1 MIHGE
6 YIRAAVN
13 QSLGQVE
20 MLFRE
25 RDKKGRVDVAVGDIE
40 QCLVRVD
47 EFEHLVRVSIASG
60 LKHVVKSRM
69 TVAHRTA
76 PVLFVIP
83 QQLIAQP
90 GPDLD
95 QLRQQLQLIQAQIDA
110 ATAAPAPRTNVT
122 QIGGP
127 RVRSRAGGAVV
138 RIYDLGDLFAV
149 APPYAAATEGDLS
162 EMHRTFFEI
171 QGRSYS
177 GGGGVGGG
185 FFNIGPAGLQQPGMT
200 EHVANQA
207 GSDGQV
213 RTSQDQLIKTIKQ
226 TIAPDVW
233 DEAGGESTIAKLGNA
248 FIISTDEETH
258 SQIDSL
264 MNLFRERWGTL
275 RTISVRAWWVWLA
288 PNEIAPVLDSEGEP
302 VIDDGAP
309 AFGIVPDDAWTD
321 ILEIWSS
328 EDEARP
334 RGYQATLTCYN
345 GQTVHTISGDQ
356 GLAVTDIRPVLTR
369 DENNEKVGRVAY
381 RPKLSVVHEGLAFQI
396 TPMSN
401 VSGKTLLLD
410 LHSRITTP
418 LHQAEMLQEK
428 VERIGDEP
436 SPEQIVKVIDDR
448 RLNIHRLST
457 TVRVPVNRPML
468 VGGMSSGGHQSDSSH
483 NLYLF
488 VKASIQELRNDRDED
503 VIQEPEEA
511 PAPPEPSTEDV
522 DRP

>member
-1 MIHGE
+1 MI
-6 YIRAAVN
+6 
-13 QSLGQVE
+13 
-20 MLFRE
+20 
-25 RDKKGRVDVAVGDIE
+25 
-40 QCLVRVD
+40 
-47 EFEHLVRVSIASG
+47 
-60 LKHVVKSRM
+60 
-69 TVAHRTA
+69 RTILYSSA
-76 PVLFVIP
+76 VLFLIP
-83 QQLIAQP
+83 LQSDAQT

-95 QLRQQLQLIQAQIDA
+95 LLRQQLQAIQAQIDA
-110 ATAAPAPRTNVT
+110 ASTAPQPAPRTNVT
-122 QIGGP
+122 QIGST
-127 RVRSRAGGAVV
+127 RQRMRSSGAVI

-162 EMHRTFFEI
+162 EMNRTFFEV

-177 GGGGVGGG
+177 GGGGLGGG
-185 FFNIGPAGLQQPGMT
+185 FFNIGARGLNPPGMT

-207 GSDGQV
+207 GTDGQV

-226 TIAPDVW
+226 TISPNVW

-258 SQIDSL
+258 AQIDAL
-264 MNLFRERWGTL
+264 MNLFRQRWGTL
-275 RTISVRAWWVWLA
+275 RTISVRAWWVWLT

-302 VIDDGAP
+302 VINDGAP
-309 AFGIVPDDAWTD
+309 AFGIVPDDAWLS
-321 ILEIWSS
+321 ILEKWRN
-328 EDEARP
+328 DEEERP

-369 DENNEKVGRVAY
+369 DENGEKVGRVAY

-418 LHQAEMLQEK
+418 LHEAEQLMEK
-428 VERIGDEP
+428 VERIGEEP
-436 SPEQIVKVIDDR
+436 SPDQIVKVIDSR

-468 VGGMSSGGHQSDSSH
+468 VGGMSSGGHQQAGSH

-488 VKASIQELRNDRDED
+488 VKASVQELRNDGEED
-503 VIQEPEEA
+503 IIEAPEEEPGVA
-511 PAPPEPSTEDV
+511 PPAPEPVEDSGA
-522 DRP
+522 